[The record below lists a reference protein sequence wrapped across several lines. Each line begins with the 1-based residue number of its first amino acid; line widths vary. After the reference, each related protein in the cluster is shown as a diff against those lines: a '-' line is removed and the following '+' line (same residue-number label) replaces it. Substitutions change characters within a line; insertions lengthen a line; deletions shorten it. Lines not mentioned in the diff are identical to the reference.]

1 MNRRLTTDNRSPKLY
16 DAIVM
21 HIATAAI
28 LVIGN
33 EVLSGKVEEQNAR
46 FLIGELRELGVALQ
60 CILTIP
66 DEPEIIAAAVK
77 DLSARFSY
85 VFTSGGVGPTHDD
98 VTIKSIANAF
108 DKSIVRHPE
117 LENLLHRYFGEQI
130 DETRLSMA
138 DVPDGAELLYGEDLK
153 YPVLACA
160 NVYIFPGVPE
170 LFRKKFAAIRERFR
184 VAPFHLRVIHTLEDE
199 FDISDRLRIVAEAH
213 PTVAIGS
220 YPNFITPAY
229 RVKLT
234 LESKRENEV
243 DAAHQALLEI
253 LNELQIVVITNDE
266 V

>member
-1 MNRRLTTDNRSPKLY
+1 MNAP
-16 DAIVM
+16 
-21 HIATAAI
+21 TAAI

-66 DEPEIIAAAVK
+66 DEPEIIESAVK
-77 DLSARFSY
+77 DLSSRFSY

-108 DKSIVRHPE
+108 DKSIIRHPE
-117 LENLLHRYFGEQI
+117 LESLLRRYFGEEI

-138 DVPDGAELLYGEDLK
+138 DVPDGAELIYGEELK

-170 LFRKKFAAIRERFR
+170 LFRKKFLAIRERFR
-184 VAPFHLRVIHTLEDE
+184 VEPFHLRIIHTLEDE
-199 FDISDRLRIVAEAH
+199 FDISDRLRIVADAH

-220 YPNFITPAY
+220 YPNFITSEY

-234 LESKRENEV
+234 LESKNEFAV
-243 DAAHQALLEI
+243 HDAHQELLTI
-253 LNELQIVVITNDE
+253 LEVEKIVKID
-266 V
+266 

>member
-1 MNRRLTTDNRSPKLY
+1 MQAPN
-16 DAIVM
+16 
-21 HIATAAI
+21 AAI

-66 DEPEIIAAAVK
+66 DEPEIIAVAVK

-98 VTIKSIANAF
+98 VTIKSIASAF

-117 LENLLHRYFGEQI
+117 LESLLRKYFGEEI

-138 DVPDGAELLYGEDLK
+138 DVPDGAELIYGEELK
-153 YPVLACA
+153 YPVLTCA

-170 LFRKKFAAIRERFR
+170 LFRKKFLAIRERFR
-184 VAPFHLRVIHTLEDE
+184 VEPFHLRVIHTLEDE
-199 FDISDRLRIVAEAH
+199 FDISDRLRIVADAH
-213 PTVAIGS
+213 PAVAIGS
-220 YPNFITPAY
+220 YPNFITPTY
-229 RVKLT
+229 KVKLT
-234 LESKRENEV
+234 LESKLEAEV
-243 DAAHQALLEI
+243 EVAYQVLLATLDPQKLI
-253 LNELQIVVITNDE
+253 
-266 V
+266 

>member
-1 MNRRLTTDNRSPKLY
+1 MTAPN
-16 DAIVM
+16 
-21 HIATAAI
+21 AAI

-66 DEPEIIAAAVK
+66 DEPEIIAVAVK

-117 LENLLHRYFGEQI
+117 LEDLLRQYFGEEI

-138 DVPDGAELLYGEDLK
+138 DVPDGSELIYGESLK
-153 YPVLACA
+153 FPVLVCA
-160 NVYIFPGVPE
+160 NVFIFPGVPE
-170 LFRKKFAAIRERFR
+170 QFRKKFSAIRERFR
-184 VAPFHLRVIHTLEDE
+184 VEPFYLRIIHTLEDE

-213 PTVAIGS
+213 PAVAIGS
-220 YPNFITPAY
+220 YPNFMTSEY

-234 LESKRENEV
+234 LESKNEFAV
-243 DAAHQALLEI
+243 HDAHQELLII
-253 LNELQIVVITNDE
+253 LETEKIVKID
-266 V
+266 

>member
-1 MNRRLTTDNRSPKLY
+1 MNAL
-16 DAIVM
+16 
-21 HIATAAI
+21 TAAI

-77 DLSARFSY
+77 DLSSRFSY

-98 VTIKSIANAF
+98 VTIKSIATAF

-117 LENLLHRYFGEQI
+117 LESLLRRYFGEEI

-138 DVPDGAELLYGEDLK
+138 DVPDGAELIYGEELK

-170 LFRKKFAAIRERFR
+170 LFRKKFLAIRERFR
-184 VAPFHLRVIHTLEDE
+184 VEPFHLRIIHTLEDE
-199 FDISDRLRIVAEAH
+199 FDISDRLRIVADAH

-220 YPNFITPAY
+220 YPNFMTSEY

-234 LESKRENEV
+234 LESKNEFAV
-243 DAAHQALLEI
+243 NAAHQ
-253 LNELQIVVITNDE
+253 ELITRLDYAMIVTMNSE
-266 V
+266 R

>member
-1 MNRRLTTDNRSPKLY
+1 MNAP
-16 DAIVM
+16 
-21 HIATAAI
+21 TAAI

-66 DEPEIIAAAVK
+66 DEPEIISQAVK
-77 DLSARFSY
+77 DLSSRFSY

-108 DKSIVRHPE
+108 EKSIIRHPE
-117 LENLLHRYFGEQI
+117 LESLLCKYFGEEI

-138 DVPDGAELLYGEDLK
+138 DVPDGAELIYGEELK

-170 LFRKKFAAIRERFR
+170 LFRKKFLAIRERFR
-184 VAPFHLRVIHTLEDE
+184 VEPFHLRIIHTLEDE
-199 FDISDRLRIVAEAH
+199 FDISDRLRIVADAH

-220 YPNFITPAY
+220 YPNFMTSEY

-234 LESKRENEV
+234 LESKNEFAV
-243 DAAHQALLEI
+243 HNAHQELLES
-253 LNELQIVVITNDE
+253 LDHTMIVTMNSE
-266 V
+266 R